1 MTAWDDL
8 SAGAHQMLENFDGL
22 TLAGIAA
29 GAASSAAAV
38 GRVRALHRPVEHRG
52 RTICVECS
60 AWADGSTDKPPTV
73 HPCATIKALDNQ
85 EAS

>member
-8 SAGAHQMLENFDGL
+8 SAGALQMLENFDEL
-22 TLAGIAA
+22 TLAEIAA
-29 GAASSAAAV
+29 GAASSAAAIQ
-38 GRVRALHRPVEHRG
+38 RIRALHRPVEHRG

-60 AWADGSTDKPPTV
+60 GWAAGSADNPPAE
-73 HPCATIKALDNQ
+73 HPCATIRALGNQ

>member
-8 SAGAHQMLENFDGL
+8 SAGALQMMEDFDEL
-22 TLAGIAA
+22 TLAEIAA
-29 GAASSAAAV
+29 GAASSAAAI

-60 AWADGSTDKPPTV
+60 AWGNGSTDNPPTV
-73 HPCATIKALDNQ
+73 HPCDTIQALDNQ